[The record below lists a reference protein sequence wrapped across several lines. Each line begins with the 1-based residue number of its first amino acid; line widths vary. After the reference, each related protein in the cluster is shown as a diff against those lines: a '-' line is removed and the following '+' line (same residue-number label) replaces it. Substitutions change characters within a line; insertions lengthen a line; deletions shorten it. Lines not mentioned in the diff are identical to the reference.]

1 MNQTNSSKQVLLSVV
16 GVAILVVAVVGVS
29 FAFFNYTRTGAANT
43 VTTGH
48 IYFTTSQNTINVDDL
63 FPVAASV
70 GKTVDVENPESQVGA
85 AATVTITG
93 NTTYSAG
100 LHYQVTAQNV
110 NLKVPGTNKDLPIS
124 VYVTENPGSSVN
136 QHAVYS
142 YNADDAVSS
151 EGKLIHNNALLAEG
165 HIRPVDDGTAN
176 SDSRIQNVITVR
188 VYLDRNK
195 IAITDTYNGTATPS
209 DNMGTTQAWVN
220 GRTVFTTAE
229 WNSLHGHETNPVAT
243 MSGYDDDAKVQFKI
257 KVEGIEGEVATNNPG
272 LNWIGSISTAGG
284 VRVGN

>member
-85 AATVTITG
+85 AATVSITG

-124 VYVTENPGSSVN
+124 VYVTEALGSNSSIDS
-136 QHAVYS
+136 HAVYS

-165 HIRPVDDGTAN
+165 HIQPVDDGTAN
-176 SDSRIQNVITVR
+176 SVQNVITVR

-195 IAITDTYNGTATPS
+195 IAITDTYNGTATTS
-209 DNMGTTQAWVN
+209 DDMGTTQAWVN

-229 WNSLHGHETNPVAT
+229 WNSLHGHETAT
-243 MSGYDDDAKVQFKI
+243 VGALSGYDDNAKVQFKI

-284 VRVGN
+284 VRVGS